1 MPPPATTTSA
11 KPTGDEQV
19 PNENGLSIEKNLSSS
34 ISPLNKIEKVVVH
47 PLVLLSVVDHFNRM
61 GKIGNSQRVVGLLL
75 GSLKN
80 KILDVSNSFALP
92 FDEEDKEKDVWFLDH
107 EYLENMYT
115 MFRKVNARERI
126 VGWYHTGP
134 KLHRNDI
141 SINELIRGYH
151 PDSVLVI
158 IDAKPKDLGLP
169 TEAYMA
175 VEEIHDDG
183 SPASKTFE
191 HLPSE
196 IGAEEAEE
204 VGVEHL
210 LRDIR
215 NATVG
220 TLSQRITNQLM
231 GLKGLTKSLYDV
243 RAYLDKLLANK
254 LPLNH
259 QILSHIQDMF
269 NLLPDVTQQDLIKS
283 IYVKTN
289 DEMLLVYLS
298 SLIRSIIA
306 LHNLI
311 MNKIQN
317 SDAEKTDSTTTATT
331 ATSTTA
337 ATNAD
342 KKGEKGS
349 GDKSTTNGNSG

>member
-1 MPPPATTTSA
+1 MSPPAATTST
-11 KPTGDEQV
+11 KSTSDGQTPK
-19 PNENGLSIEKNLSSS
+19 ENGLSMEKNPPVTTSL
-34 ISPLNKIEKVVVH
+34 LNKIEKVVVH

-61 GKIGNSQRVVGLLL
+61 GKIGNSQRVVGVLL
-75 GSLKN
+75 GSLTN

-92 FDEEDKEKDVWFLDH
+92 FDEEEKEKDVWFLDH

-141 SINELIRGYH
+141 SINELIREYH

-158 IDAKPKDLGLP
+158 VDAKPKDLGLP
-169 TEAYMA
+169 TEAYIA

-259 QILSHIQDMF
+259 QILSHIQDIF

-317 SDAEKTDSTTTATT
+317 SDAEKADSTTPNTTTTTTITAE
-331 ATSTTA
+331 
-337 ATNAD
+337 
-342 KKGEKGS
+342 KKPEKGS
-349 GDKSTTNGNSG
+349 GDKSTTNNNSS

>member
-1 MPPPATTTSA
+1 
-11 KPTGDEQV
+11 
-19 PNENGLSIEKNLSSS
+19 
-34 ISPLNKIEKVVVH
+34 LN
-47 PLVLLSVVDHFNRM
+47 
-61 GKIGNSQRVVGLLL
+61 
-75 GSLKN
+75 
-80 KILDVSNSFALP
+80 
-92 FDEEDKEKDVWFLDH
+92 FDFVF
-107 EYLENMYT
+107 
-115 MFRKVNARERI
+115 
-126 VGWYHTGP
+126 
-134 KLHRNDI
+134 
-141 SINELIRGYH
+141 S
-151 PDSVLVI
+151 
-158 IDAKPKDLGLP
+158 
-169 TEAYMA
+169 
-175 VEEIHDDG
+175 
-183 SPASKTFE
+183 
-191 HLPSE
+191 
-196 IGAEEAEE
+196 
-204 VGVEHL
+204 
-210 LRDIR
+210 DIR

-317 SDAEKTDSTTTATT
+317 SDAEKADNTPINPNINSTNTTVE
-331 ATSTTA
+331 
-337 ATNAD
+337 
-342 KKGEKGS
+342 KKTEKGS
-349 GDKSTTNGNSG
+349 GDKSTTNSNSN